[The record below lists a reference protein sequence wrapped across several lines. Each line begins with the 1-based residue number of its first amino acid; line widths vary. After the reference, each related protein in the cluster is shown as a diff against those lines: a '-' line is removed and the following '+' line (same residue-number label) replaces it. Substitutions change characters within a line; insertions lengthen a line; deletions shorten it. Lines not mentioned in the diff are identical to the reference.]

1 MATPTLDQDIQS
13 RIQSFLGELSVL
25 VRKSALEAVHVALG
39 EGAAPSR
46 RGRPQ
51 KAMRRARRAVARTG
65 KRVRRSAEDLEQIAT
80 RVLAH
85 VKANAGH
92 RLEQIG
98 KALMVETAVLKR
110 PVANLLAA
118 RKLRTK
124 GQKRGTM
131 YFAGGG
137 RGSARKAKGGAR
149 RKSAVR
155 AGRKAKRGRKVSSK
169 RTNRRPAKAKA
180 LASTPATAAA

>member
-65 KRVRRSAEDLEQIAT
+65 KRVRRSAEDLAQIAT
-80 RVLAH
+80 RVMAH
-85 VKANAGH
+85 VKTNAGH
-92 RLEQIG
+92 RLEEIG
-98 KALMVETAVLKR
+98 RALKTDTAILKR
-110 PVANLLAA
+110 PIANLLAA

-137 RGSARKAKGGAR
+137 RGAARKAK
-149 RKSAVR
+149 
-155 AGRKAKRGRKVSSK
+155 AGRKAKARPGRKAK
-169 RTNRRPAKAKA
+169 RARKPSGKRATRRAVKASA
-180 LASTPATAAA
+180 APAAAAA